1 MLNWGQIPDC
11 WLDNAISMLS
21 GPESSAE
28 NRTEIIRRLRAAR
41 TSARDT
47 LEVLLGVWDADRLW
61 SAFWLHDLGCG
72 TAAFGDPWL
81 NDSVDRLTARTAADK
96 TMLAVDD
103 WCRQTRP
110 RTVQGMMSLEST
122 RVWGD
127 LLCEHGWVHEGGLD
141 YLGRT
146 LSADDVDQVRDT
158 DRSRRFELIEAT
170 RWGIRDLDILITRT
184 QQDSLDCR
192 YLEGRRSVAEMI
204 SVFRTATRTGDSLWL
219 VLLESGAPIGCLLFG
234 LHDSVTA
241 EWVYLGLVPERRR
254 QGIGHYLAARGLQLA
269 RRMGIRSVLVAVDS
283 INLPASHLY
292 RRLGFAIWDRRR
304 VFLRWNGS
312 ASDFLETA

>member
-1 MLNWGQIPDC
+1 MLNWGQVPDH
-11 WLDNAISMLS
+11 WLDDAISRLS
-21 GPESSAE
+21 GPESSEE
-28 NRTEIIRRLRAAR
+28 NRKETVRRLRDIGA
-41 TSARDT
+41 SGRDT
-47 LEVLLGVWDADRLW
+47 LEALLGVWDADRLW

-72 TAAFGDPWL
+72 TVAFGDPWL
-81 NDSVDRLTARTAADK
+81 NDAVDRRTARTAAEQ

-103 WCRQTRP
+103 WCRHRRP
-110 RTVQGMMSLEST
+110 RMIQGMMSPEST
-122 RVWGD
+122 HIWGS
-127 LLCEHGWVHEGGLD
+127 LLNDHGWMEEGGLD

-146 LSADDVDQVRDT
+146 LSEDDVDQVQDA
-158 DRSRRFELIEAT
+158 DRSRRFELIEAR
-170 RWGIRDLDILITRT
+170 RWGIRDLDNVIART

-219 VLLESGAPIGCLLFG
+219 VLLDAGEPIGCLLFG

-254 QGIGHYLAARGLQLA
+254 QGIGQHLAVRGLQLA

-283 INLPASHLY
+283 VNLPALHLY

-304 VFLRWNGS
+304 VFLKCHLYTLKQLS
-312 ASDFLETA
+312 V